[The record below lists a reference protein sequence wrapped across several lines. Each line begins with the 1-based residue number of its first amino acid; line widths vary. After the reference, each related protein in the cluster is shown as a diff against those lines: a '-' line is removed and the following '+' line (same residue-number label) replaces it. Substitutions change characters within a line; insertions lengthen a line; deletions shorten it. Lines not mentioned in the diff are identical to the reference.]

1 MNFRTV
7 LNFLSETSLVNL
19 DKNTKR
25 LDIEYMICSVFNL
38 ERFDLYVNPPR
49 ITIREEELLL
59 SMISRRNK
67 GEPLAYILGS
77 KHFWNLELTLNKH
90 VMVPRPET
98 ETLIFAVLNQFGEE
112 PVVVLDAGTGSGALA
127 LALANERKK
136 WQIFASDISED
147 ALQIAKQNNQKLKL
161 PVNFIKSDWLVPFG
175 NESLDLIVSNPP
187 YIKENDLSLES
198 DGVKYEPLSSLVS
211 KEDGLKNLKEIIS
224 SSYACLKSYGQL
236 FVEHAPWQSIQ
247 VKKFFLES
255 NFDHLR
261 VFKDLN
267 GDERIS
273 AAVKS

>member
-25 LDIEYMICSVFNL
+25 LDIEYMICYVFNL

-112 PVVVLDAGTGSGALA
+112 PVVVLDAGTASTSVTDGIKIAAGHSWF
-127 LALANERKK
+127 ANLPNTTV
-136 WQIFASDISED
+136 ADIH
-147 ALQIAKQNNQKLKL
+147 A
-161 PVNFIKSDWLVPFG
+161 
-175 NESLDLIVSNPP
+175 
-187 YIKENDLSLES
+187 
-198 DGVKYEPLSSLVS
+198 
-211 KEDGLKNLKEIIS
+211 IS
-224 SSYACLKSYGQL
+224 SSSTVTCI
-236 FVEHAPWQSIQ
+236 V
-247 VKKFFLES
+247 
-255 NFDHLR
+255 
-261 VFKDLN
+261 
-267 GDERIS
+267 
-273 AAVKS
+273 AALLDDVG